1 MTFRWC
7 WPKLNVYRPAD
18 GRPRV
23 VANRYGCDLIG
34 VAAVAFGRVW
44 SLRWKTS
51 RRSVGPWE
59 ATLNEW
65 GDINTAMD
73 AAAEVGRDDGHE
85 EPEPTVID
93 PTSVVIMLD
102 VTEVPPR
109 APYDGK
115 SMMLTVHHGSRVT
128 VSLDRDTGQILSVVT
143 FGPEPTDNVQTE
155 YPTQKEQ

>member
-1 MTFRWC
+1 
-7 WPKLNVYRPAD
+7 VES
-18 GRPRV
+18 
-23 VANRYGCDLIG
+23 
-34 VAAVAFGRVW
+34 AVEDIAKVG
-44 SLRWKTS
+44 
-51 RRSVGPWE
+51 RSVG
-59 ATLNEW
+59 
-65 GDINTAMD
+65 GDI
-73 AAAEVGRDDGHE
+73 ERVGRYQYRDGRRRDDGHE

-109 APYDGK
+109 ALYDGK